1 MSSDA
6 LGKTVITDNWQI
18 FSRKLFQHLIHHKKY
33 GKSQNF
39 NLKPF
44 AVQEFSTKIYPC
56 GTLYSAPIADMVK
69 TEKRYN
75 TCLLTSAA
83 LE

>member
-1 MSSDA
+1 M
-6 LGKTVITDNWQI
+6 Q
-18 FSRKLFQHLIHHKKY
+18 KKSQ
-33 GKSQNF
+33 KSQNF